1 MDITMHNLENNHE
14 ELKYKWYKQMT
25 SDIEKI
31 KEENQVGF
39 SARRASPRGRGTR
52 EPPVVAKQWIQLFT
66 NSKKS
71 LLFVL
76 QKKYA
81 EIEVKVLATPRW
93 PPTPI

>member
-14 ELKYKWYKQMT
+14 EPKYKWYKQTT

-39 SARRASPRGRGTR
+39 SARRASPRGRGNR